1 MSYEKT
7 DSGLWLPK
15 GLLGGRITPQDRG
28 LHPESQDSIDWW
40 NEEVRRSYEGHEVN
54 GTRVTG
60 DFYWYTNFFPIQ
72 RLVQKGNANSGTVWD
87 LPWPSQEDDWLCK
100 QFEEAEQDNKFVMF
114 FTARGYGKTFLVI
127 SIGGKLYM
135 TRPNSHSIFSASSEN
150 HIKETYNNKML
161 NCIDEMN
168 KRYAGTLS
176 KNTFK
181 RDETDIESGV
191 EHINEKGEKVNIGY
205 KSRCERIIY
214 GPREGATKG
223 RRPDFQLFEEVG
235 DWSGAAKLKECNAAS
250 RGAFMRG
257 SLKTCRVFYIG
268 TGGQMAAGGSRHARD
283 MFYNPDAFNIYPV
296 TEWKGKKTAIFIS
309 SDRKREGYW
318 EKNGVSDREGARLD
332 IEKMREQAKTDP
344 TTYFRLLQEYPF
356 NPEECFLVQG
366 ANIFPQ
372 HIVAEQLVK
381 IDEEQ
386 GPQGLPERGRL
397 EWQYASPTSNQITGV
412 RWVKDEKGK
421 ILIVEHPQ
429 LDQHG
434 NVYRNLYVGGY
445 DGIDIGSSESES
457 GKGSCGSI
465 HIKKR
470 FLNAQST
477 NNLYVAEYCD
487 RPEDVDENYENCL
500 KLSWYYGCQLNI
512 EFTRVGIVRYFM
524 ARGQQHRFMPRPT
537 VQSGDTEYGVEKKS
551 NNLIGTTMSEKVR
564 IYGEQ
569 SLAKYMKEFGYQF
582 WFYEALEEM
591 RDYTPDEKQFF
602 DRIVSMI
609 MCEIADDEILMLSVQ
624 ETQSEETPKHFG
636 YYTDAQGVMQYGI
649 LPGQHDTEQLFARD
663 VTSGHYQFEM
673 PNGEHLVQT
682 PQYHTALEAAL
693 NRY

>member
-1 MSYEKT
+1 MSYVKGEN
-7 DSGLWLPK
+7 GLYLPK
-15 GLLGGRITPQDRG
+15 QMLEGRITPQDRG

-40 NEEVRRSYEGHEVN
+40 NEQLRRSYEGYEYGGH
-54 GTRVTG
+54 RVTG

-127 SIGGKLYM
+127 SVGGKLYF
-135 TRPNSHSIFSASSEN
+135 TRPNSHSVFSASSEN

-168 KRYAGTLS
+168 KRYSGTLS

-181 RDETDIESGV
+181 RDDTDIESGI
-191 EHINEKGEKVNIGY
+191 EHINEKGEKVNIGF

-283 MFYNPDAFNIYPV
+283 MFNNPDAFNIYPIQ
-296 TEWKGKKTAIFIS
+296 EWKGKKTAIFIS
-309 SDRKREGYW
+309 SDRKREGFW
-318 EKNGVSDREGARLD
+318 EKTGVSDRAGAKAD
-332 IEKMREQAKTDP
+332 IEKMREQAKSDP
-344 TTYFRLLQEYPF
+344 LTYFRLLQEYPL
-356 NPEECFLVQG
+356 NPDECFLVQG

-372 HIVAEQLVK
+372 HIIAHQLVQS
-381 IDEEQ
+381 DEGL
-386 GPQGLPERGRL
+386 GPKTKEGKPLPERGRL
-397 EWQYASPTSNQITGV
+397 EWNYESATSNRIVGV
-412 RWVKDEKGK
+412 RFVADPNGK
-421 ILIVEHPQ
+421 IKIVEHPQ
-429 LDQHG
+429 LDSVG
-434 NVYRNLYVGGY
+434 MPYRNLYVGGY
-445 DGIDIGSSESES
+445 DGIDIGASDSES
-457 GKGSCGSI
+457 GKGSAGSI

-477 NNLYVAEYCD
+477 HNLYVAEYCD
-487 RPEDVDENYENCL
+487 RPDDVEENYENCL
-500 KLSWYYGCQLNI
+500 KLSWYYGCEINI
-512 EFTRVGIVRYFM
+512 EFTRVGIVNYFR
-524 ARGQQHRFMPRPT
+524 ARGQAFRFMKRPT
-537 VQSGDTEYGVEKKS
+537 ITSGDTEYGVEKK
-551 NNLIGTTMSEKVR
+551 NHNLIGTPMTEKIRV
-564 IYGEQ
+564 YGEQ
-569 SLAKYMKEFGYQF
+569 ALARYMKEFGAQF

-591 RDYTPDEKQFF
+591 RDYTPEEKGLY
-602 DRIVSMI
+602 DRIVSLI
-609 MCEIADDEILMLSVQ
+609 MCEIADDEIMMLSVK
-624 ETQSEETPKHFG
+624 ETRSEEQIQHFG
-636 YYTDAQGVMQYGI
+636 WYTDAAGNRVYGVK
-649 LPGQHDTEQLFARD
+649 PGQQGEELFTVRD
-663 VTSGHYQFEM
+663 VDGHLAFGDLNTAQLAM
-673 PNGEHLVQT
+673 P
-682 PQYHTALEAAL
+682 AAHYAIGGL
-693 NRY
+693 